1 MLIPICLWMMDLV
14 SQKWNVQIPSLVM
27 LTRILLSEE
36 FDPDP
41 CCEKNSNSNFKV
53 CLVSKKKIPILV
65 INMKICWNR
74 SQVKKILNRSFKKEL
89 VNHVAC
95 PVPLQNKN
103 SFLSSQIYTR
113 ENTFHTHDATH
124 GKSTKNNSTRR
135 KWKGNERAEWNAVEY
150 ETCLH
155 TQPTQMSAPQQKTP
169 EYENEITKN
178 LLLTYL

>member
-1 MLIPICLWMMDLV
+1 MFMDDG
-14 SQKWNVQIPSLVM
+14 SGFTKM
-27 LTRILLSEE
+27 K
-36 FDPDP
+36 
-41 CCEKNSNSNFKV
+41 CSNSELSNVDTDPAFRRIWSWSLLWKKFGFQFQS
-53 CLVSKKKIPILV
+53 VSGFQKKKIPILV

-89 VNHVAC
+89 VNHMAC

-150 ETCLH
+150 ETCSH

-178 LLLTYL
+178 